1 MAETAIL
8 TIECNPPKRFGSSSS
23 TFIFGIKD
31 EMLAE
36 GRAGETVYMH
46 VPYGVQDITVLV
58 RNSGIDSMTGVTQVE
73 VSDDM
78 SFRIKYGLLNKT
90 AKLALKK

>member
-1 MAETAIL
+1 ML
-8 TIECNPPKRFGSSSS
+8 TIECNPPKRFGSS

-36 GRAGETVYMH
+36 GRSGETVHMH

-58 RNSGIDSMTGVTQVE
+58 RNSGIDSMSGVTQVE
-73 VSDDM
+73 VSGDM

>member
-8 TIECNPPKRFGSSSS
+8 TIECNPPKRFGSSS

-31 EMLAE
+31 EMLTE

-78 SFRIKYGLLNKT
+78 SFRIKYGLFNKT